1 MAKITLNGEVR
12 DVPGDLTVLEAA
24 RAAGVDIPSL
34 CHHPGL
40 GAYGACRVCV
50 VEAEGPGIRKGLQTA
65 CTLPVTE
72 GMTVQTESPAVVRA
86 RRMVFELLVGRSPDA
101 EPLREMARRYGV
113 ETTRFGKGAAH
124 DECVRCGL
132 CVRACREKIGTAA
145 ISFAGRGQQRVV
157 TTEFNAISD
166 LCIGCGACAA
176 ICPTGTVYVE
186 DKHGERAI
194 RRRELTV
201 ARFRLEPCIVCG
213 KPLVTEKFLLR
224 RMQALPEESQPDVIC
239 LECKRARTA
248 AGAETLEDFSALTL

>member
-1 MAKITLNGEVR
+1 MTTITLNGETCEVA
-12 DVPGDLTVLEAA
+12 DTLTVLEAA

-50 VEAEGPGIRKGLQTA
+50 VEAEGPGLRKGLMA
-65 CTLPVTE
+65 SCTLPVSN
-72 GMTVQTESPAVVRA
+72 GLTVRTDSPAVEQA

-101 EPLREMARRYGV
+101 EPLRDMARRYGV
-113 ETTRFGKGAAH
+113 ESSRFGQSAVH

-145 ISFAGRGQQRVV
+145 ISFAGRGQTRVV
-157 TTEFNAISD
+157 TTEFNAISE

-176 ICPTGTVYVE
+176 ICPTGTVYV
-186 DKHGERAI
+186 DDQRGERAI

-201 ARFRLEPCIVCG
+201 ARFKLEPCLVCG
-213 KPLVTEKFLLR
+213 TPLVTEKFLLR
-224 RMQALPEESQPDVIC
+224 RMQALPEDCQPDVIC
-239 LECKRARTA
+239 LDCKRRRTA
-248 AGAETLEDFSALTL
+248 TSAEMLEDLWPLAE

>member
-1 MAKITLNGEVR
+1 MNGEKREVS
-12 DVPGDLTVLEAA
+12 DALTVLEAA

-50 VEAEGPGIRKGLQTA
+50 VEAEGPGIRKGLTA
-65 CTLPVTE
+65 SCTLPVSD
-72 GMTVQTESPAVVRA
+72 GLVVNTESAAVVQA
-86 RRMVFELLVGRSPDA
+86 RRMLLELLVGRSPEA

-113 ETTRFGKGAAH
+113 DGSRFGEGASH

-145 ISFAGRGQQRVV
+145 ISFAGRGQTRVV

-176 ICPTGTVYVE
+176 ICPTGTVYV
-186 DKHGERAI
+186 DDQRGERAI

-201 ARFRLEPCIVCG
+201 ARFKLEPCVVCG
-213 KPLVTEKFLLR
+213 TPLVTEKFLLR
-224 RMQALPEESQPDVIC
+224 RMQALPEDSQPDVIC
-239 LECKRARTA
+239 LECKRRRTA
-248 AGAETLEDFSALTL
+248 TSAEMLEDLWPLAD